1 MSNSNFL
8 LSDISTIKG
17 VGTKTRKYL
26 QKKKIEKVKDL
37 LWDLP
42 YSFIDRSKITSL
54 DKLEIGKVLT
64 IKVLVLKY
72 NFPRIR
78 NLPNTVICGEDNK
91 KIKIVFF
98 NSYEGYIRKI
108 LPLNK
113 SVIISGKIN
122 YYKNSYQI
130 TNPTYVKPIEHVD
143 EITKIFPKYSLTD
156 GLLEKNYRKLIENVI
171 NKIDDSFEWHDSNFL
186 QNNNFKSLKK
196 TLNNLHNPKSN
207 LDIFS
212 NDFRRLAYDE
222 ILSNLLTLYSARK
235 IIKIKKKRK
244 KIFKNKLSDVVKK
257 SFGFNLTK
265 GQNKILEEIDKDLK
279 SESRMFRLLQG
290 DVGSGKTI
298 LALIAAANV
307 LEDGFQVAFMAP
319 TEILA
324 KQHYELALNLFNKTN
339 INISLLTSKII
350 ISDKNNIMNNIRN
363 GNINFLFGT
372 HSLFQKKIKFLNLG
386 FIIID
391 EQHKFGV
398 KQRIKLAKKG
408 GNNCDVLSMS
418 ATPIP
423 RTMMLS
429 FFGDMD
435 ISILNEKPKY
445 RKEIITLIKPE
456 SKLNEIIPLIEKQIK
471 LNYQVF
477 WVCPLIEQSKK
488 LNFSSA
494 KKKFNDISKLFP
506 NNVGLIH
513 GNMSIEDRN
522 KVLNLF
528 INKKIKILVSTTIIE
543 VGINFPDANIIII
556 EDANK
561 FGLSQLH
568 QLRGRVGRGRSV
580 SYCILIYKKNLS
592 QNAKKRLKILRETNS
607 GFIVAE
613 EDLKIRGHGDLLGFQ
628 QSGIKNFKFAD
639 PVHHKDLF
647 LSAENKLNTF
657 NSSSLKKYEK
667 LIKLYDRA
675 DIINE
680 IK

>member
-1 MSNSNFL
+1 MNYSNFL
-8 LSDISTIKG
+8 QSDINIIKG

-42 YSFIDRSKITSL
+42 YSIVDRSKITSL
-54 DKLEIGKVLT
+54 DKLEIGKILT
-64 IKVLVLKY
+64 IKVNVLKY

-78 NLPNTVICGEDNK
+78 NLPNTVICGNDSK

-98 NSYEGYIRKI
+98 NSFEGYIRKI

-113 SVIISGKIN
+113 TVIISGKIN

-130 TNPTYVKPIEHVD
+130 TNPTYVKPLEQMD
-143 EITKIFPKYSLTD
+143 EIIKIFPKYSLTE
-156 GLLEKNYRKLIENVI
+156 GLIEKNYRKLIANIVG
-171 NKIDDSFEWHDSNFL
+171 KIDDNFEWHENEFL
-186 QNNNFKSLKK
+186 QNNNFKNFKK

-235 IIKIKKKRK
+235 VVKIRKKRK
-244 KIFKNKLSDVVKK
+244 KVFKNELSNILKK
-257 SFGFNLTK
+257 NFKFELTK
-265 GQNKILEEIDKDLK
+265 GQNKILSEIDKDLK
-279 SESRMFRLLQG
+279 SNLRMFRLLQG

-307 LEDGFQVAFMAP
+307 LEDNFQVAFMAP

-324 KQHYELALNLFNKTN
+324 KQHYELAIDLFKTTN
-339 INISLLTSKII
+339 INIGLITSKIVGSEKNKI
-350 ISDKNNIMNNIRN
+350 INNISN
-363 GNINFLFGT
+363 GNIKLLFGT
-372 HSLFQKKIKFLNLG
+372 HSLFQKKINFLNLG
-386 FIIID
+386 FVIID

-398 KQRIKLAKKG
+398 KQRIKLARKG
-408 GNNCDVLSMS
+408 GDNCDVLTMS

-435 ISILNEKPKY
+435 ISVLDEKPKY

-456 SKLNEIIPLIEKQIK
+456 NKLKEIIPLIKKQIK
-471 LNYQVF
+471 SNFQVF

-494 KKKFNDISKLFP
+494 KKKFNDINKLFP

-513 GNMSIEDRN
+513 GNMSIDERN

-528 INKKIKILVSTTIIE
+528 IDKKIKILVSTTIIE

-556 EDANK
+556 EDSNK

-568 QLRGRVGRGRSV
+568 QLRGRVGRGSSV
-580 SYCILIYKKNLS
+580 SYCILTYKKNLS
-592 QNAKKRLKILRETNS
+592 TNAKKRLKILRETNN
-607 GFIVAE
+607 GFIIAE

-647 LSAENKLNTF
+647 LSAENKINTF
-657 NSSSLKKYEK
+657 NSNSLKKYEK

-675 DIINE
+675 DIIN
-680 IK
+680 KVK

>member
-8 LSDISTIKG
+8 LSDIITIKG
-17 VGTKTRKYL
+17 IGTKTRKYL

-37 LWDLP
+37 LFDLP
-42 YSFIDRSKITSL
+42 YSFIDRSKITNL
-54 DKLEIGKVLT
+54 NELEIGKILT
-64 IKVLVLKY
+64 IKVEVLKY
-72 NFPRIR
+72 NFPRMR
-78 NLPNTVICGEDNK
+78 NLPNTVICGGDNK

-98 NSYEGYIRKI
+98 NSFEGYIRKV
-108 LPLNK
+108 LPLNR

-122 YYKNSYQI
+122 FYKNNYQI
-130 TNPTYVKPIEHVD
+130 TNPTYIKPLNQVE
-143 EITKIFPKYSLTD
+143 EIAKIFPKYSLTE
-156 GLLEKNYRKLIENVI
+156 GLLEKNYRKLIDNVI
-171 NKIDDSFEWHDSNFL
+171 KKIDDDFEWHDKKFL
-186 QNNNFKSLKK
+186 QNNSFSSLKS
-196 TLNNLHNPKSN
+196 TLNKLHNPKSN

-235 IIKIKKKRK
+235 VIKVKKKRK
-244 KIFKNKLSDVVKK
+244 KIFKNKLSNIVKK
-257 SFGFNLTK
+257 NFNFELTS
-265 GQNKILEEIDKDLK
+265 GQNKILVEIEKDLK
-279 SESRMFRLLQG
+279 SDTRMFRLLQG

-298 LALIAAANV
+298 LALISAAKV
-307 LEDGFQVAFMAP
+307 LEDNFQVAFMAP

-324 KQHYELALNLFNKTN
+324 KQHYQLAINLFKKTN
-339 INISLLTSKII
+339 INVGLLTSKIAGIEKNKI
-350 ISDKNNIMNNIRN
+350 INNVSN
-363 GNINFLFGT
+363 GNIKLLFGT
-372 HSLFQKKIKFLNLG
+372 HSLFQKKIMFSNLG

-408 GNNCDVLSMS
+408 GSNCDVLTMS

-445 RKEIITLIKPE
+445 RKEIVTLIKPE
-456 SKLNEIIPLIEKQIK
+456 SKLEEIVPLIKKQIK

-494 KKKFNDISKLFP
+494 KNKFEDINKLFP
-506 NNVGLIH
+506 DNVGLIH
-513 GNMSIEDRN
+513 GNMSIDQRN

-556 EDANK
+556 EDSNK

-568 QLRGRVGRGRSV
+568 QLRGRVGRGNSI
-580 SYCILIYKKNLS
+580 SYCILMYKKNLS
-592 QNAKKRLKILRETNS
+592 VNAKKRLKILRETNN
-607 GFIVAE
+607 GFIIAE

-628 QSGIKNFKFAD
+628 QSGVKNFKFAD
-639 PVHHKDLF
+639 PIHHKDLF
-647 LSAENKLNTF
+647 LSAENKINTF
-657 NSSSLKKYEK
+657 NSNSLKKYEK
-667 LIKLYDRA
+667 LIKLFDKA

>member
-1 MSNSNFL
+1 MNYSNFL
-8 LSDISTIKG
+8 QSDINIIKG

-26 QKKKIEKVKDL
+26 QKKKIIKVKDL

-42 YSFIDRSKITSL
+42 YSIVDRSKITSL
-54 DKLEIGKVLT
+54 DKLEIGKILT
-64 IKVLVLKY
+64 IKVNVLKY

-78 NLPNTVICGEDNK
+78 NLPNTVICENDSK

-98 NSYEGYIRKI
+98 NSFEGYIRKI

-113 SVIISGKIN
+113 TVIISGKIN

-130 TNPTYVKPIEHVD
+130 TNPTYVKPLEQID
-143 EITKIFPKYSLTD
+143 EITKIFPKYSLTE
-156 GLLEKNYRKLIENVI
+156 GLLEKNYRKLITNIVE
-171 NKIDDSFEWHDSNFL
+171 KIDDNFEWHENEFL
-186 QNNNFKSLKK
+186 QKNNFKSFKK

-207 LDIFS
+207 LDVFS

-222 ILSNLLTLYSARK
+222 ILSNLLALYSARK
-235 IIKIKKKRK
+235 VVKIRKKRK
-244 KIFKNKLSDVVKK
+244 KAFKNELSNILKK
-257 SFGFNLTK
+257 NFKFELTK
-265 GQNKILEEIDKDLK
+265 GQNKILSEIDIDLK
-279 SESRMFRLLQG
+279 SNSRMFRLLQG

-307 LEDGFQVAFMAP
+307 LEDNFQVAFMAP

-324 KQHYELALNLFNKTN
+324 KQHYELAIDLFKTTN
-339 INISLLTSKII
+339 INIGLITSKIVGKEKNKI
-350 ISDKNNIMNNIRN
+350 INNLSN
-363 GNINFLFGT
+363 GNIKLLFGT
-372 HSLFQKKIKFLNLG
+372 HSLFQKKINFLNLG
-386 FIIID
+386 FVIID

-398 KQRIKLAKKG
+398 NQRIKLAKKG
-408 GNNCDVLSMS
+408 GDNCDVLTMS

-435 ISILNEKPKY
+435 ISVLDEKPKY
-445 RKEIITLIKPE
+445 RKEITTLIKPE
-456 SKLNEIIPLIEKQIK
+456 NKLKEIIPLIKKQIK
-471 LNYQVF
+471 SNFQVF

-494 KKKFNDISKLFP
+494 IKKFNDINKLFP
-506 NNVGLIH
+506 SDVGLIH
-513 GNMSIEDRN
+513 GNMSIDERN

-528 INKKIKILVSTTIIE
+528 IDKKIKILVSTTIIE

-556 EDANK
+556 EDSNK

-568 QLRGRVGRGRSV
+568 QLRGRVGRGSSI
-580 SYCILIYKKNLS
+580 SYCILTYKKNLS
-592 QNAKKRLKILRETNS
+592 TNAKKRLKILRETNN
-607 GFIVAE
+607 GFIIAE

-647 LSAENKLNTF
+647 LSAENKINTF
-657 NSSSLKKYEK
+657 NSNSLKKYEK

-675 DIINE
+675 DIINK

>member
-1 MSNSNFL
+1 MSISNFL
-8 LSDISTIKG
+8 QSDINTIKG

-26 QKKKIEKVKDL
+26 QKKKIERVKDL

-54 DKLEIGKVLT
+54 NKLEIGKILT
-64 IKVLVLKY
+64 IKVKVLKY
-72 NFPRIR
+72 NFPRVR
-78 NLPNTVICGEDNK
+78 NLPNTVICGDNNK

-98 NSYEGYIRKI
+98 NSFEGYIKKI
-108 LPLNK
+108 LPLNQ

-122 YYKNSYQI
+122 YYKNNYQI
-130 TNPTYVKPIEHVD
+130 TNPTYIKPINQVE
-143 EITKIFPKYSLTD
+143 EIAKIFPKYSMTE

-171 NKIDDSFEWHDSNFL
+171 TKIDDDFEWHDKKFL
-186 QNNNFKSLKK
+186 KNNNFESLKS
-196 TLNNLHNPKSN
+196 TLNRLHNPQGN

-235 IIKIKKKRK
+235 VVKVKKKRK
-244 KIFKNKLSDVVKK
+244 KIYKNKLSDIIKENF
-257 SFGFNLTK
+257 SFELTS
-265 GQNKILEEIDKDLK
+265 GQNKILSEIDKDLK
-279 SESRMFRLLQG
+279 SETRMFRLLQG

-298 LALIAAANV
+298 LALIAAAKV
-307 LEDGFQVAFMAP
+307 LEDDFQVAFMAP

-324 KQHYELALNLFNKTN
+324 KQHYELAINLFKKTN
-339 INISLLTSKII
+339 INIGLLTSKIVGTEKNKI
-350 ISDKNNIMNNIRN
+350 INSISD

-372 HSLFQKKIKFLNLG
+372 HSLFQKKIKFSNLG

-408 GNNCDVLSMS
+408 GDNCDVLTMS

-445 RKEIITLIKPE
+445 RKEIVTLIKPE
-456 SKLNEIIPLIEKQIK
+456 SKLNEIIPLIKKQIK
-471 LNYQVF
+471 LNYQIF
-477 WVCPLIEQSKK
+477 WVCPLIEKSKK

-494 KKKFNDISKLFP
+494 KNKFDDINKLFP
-506 NNVGLIH
+506 NNTGLIH
-513 GNMSIEDRN
+513 GNMSIEQKN
-522 KVLNLF
+522 KVLNSF

-543 VGINFPDANIIII
+543 VGVNFPDANIIII
-556 EDANK
+556 EDSNK

-568 QLRGRVGRGRSV
+568 QLRGRVGRGNSV
-580 SYCILIYKKNLS
+580 SYCILMYKKNLS
-592 QNAKKRLKILRETNS
+592 VNAKKRLKILRETNS
-607 GFIVAE
+607 GFVIAE

-647 LSAENKLNTF
+647 LSAENKINTF
-657 NSSSLKKYEK
+657 NSNSLKKYET
-667 LIKLYDRA
+667 LIKLYDKA

>member
-1 MSNSNFL
+1 MRDSNFL
-8 LSDISTIKG
+8 LSDINTIKG

-42 YSFIDRSKITSL
+42 YSFVDRSKITNL
-54 DKLEIGKVLT
+54 NKLEIGKVLT
-64 IKVLVLKY
+64 IKVTVIKY
-72 NFPRIR
+72 NFPRVR
-78 NLPNTVICGEDNK
+78 NLPNTVLCGGDSK

-98 NSYEGYIRKI
+98 NSFEGYIRKI

-113 SVIISGKIN
+113 TIIISGKIN
-122 YYKNSYQI
+122 YYKNDYQI
-130 TNPTYVKPIEHVD
+130 TNPTYVKPLNQID
-143 EITKIFPKYSLTD
+143 EITKIFPKYLLTE
-156 GLLEKNYRKLIENVI
+156 GLLEKNYRKLIESVI
-171 NKIDDSFEWHDSNFL
+171 NKIDNDYEWHDNRFLKDYNF
-186 QNNNFKSLKK
+186 NNLKS
-196 TLNNLHNPKSN
+196 TLESLHNPKGN

-235 IIKIKKKRK
+235 NIRIKKKK
-244 KIFKNKLSDVVKK
+244 KKQFQKKLSDIVKK
-257 SFGFNLTK
+257 NFSFDLTN
-265 GQNKILEEIDKDLK
+265 GQNKILSQLNEDLK
-279 SESRMFRLLQG
+279 SDLRMFRLLQG

-298 LALIAAANV
+298 LALITAANV
-307 LEDGFQVAFMAP
+307 IEDDFQVAFMAP

-324 KQHYELALNLFNKTN
+324 KQHYELAINLFKNTN
-339 INISLLTSKII
+339 IKIGLLTSKII
-350 ISDKNNIMNNIRN
+350 GTEKTKIINNTRN
-363 GNINFLFGT
+363 GEIKLLFGT

-386 FIIID
+386 FIVID

-408 GNNCDVLSMS
+408 GNNCDVLTMS

-456 SKLNEIIPLIEKQIK
+456 NKISEIIPLIKKQIK
-471 LNYQVF
+471 LNYQTF
-477 WVCPLIEQSKK
+477 WVCPLIEESKK

-494 KKKFNDISKLFP
+494 KKKFDDINKIFP

-513 GNMSIEDRN
+513 GNMSLEERN

-528 INKKIKILVSTTIIE
+528 ISKNIKILVSTTIIE

-556 EDANK
+556 EDSNK

-568 QLRGRVGRGRSV
+568 QLRGRVGRGNSI
-580 SYCILIYKKNLS
+580 SYCILMYKKNLS
-592 QNAKKRLKILRETNS
+592 LNAKKRLKILRKTNN
-607 GFIVAE
+607 GFIIAE

-639 PVHHKDLF
+639 PIHHKDLF
-647 LSAENKLNTF
+647 LLGENKIKSFNT
-657 NSSSLKKYEK
+657 NSLKKYEN
-667 LIKLYDRA
+667 LIKLFDKA

>member
-64 IKVLVLKY
+64 VRVDVLKY
-72 NFPRIR
+72 NFPRMR
-78 NLPNTVICGEDNK
+78 NLPNTVICGDDNK

-122 YYKNSYQI
+122 YYKSNYQI

-143 EITKIFPKYSLTD
+143 EIAKIFPKYSLTD

-171 NKIDDSFEWHDSNFL
+171 KKIDDSFEWHDNSFL
-186 QNNNFKSLKK
+186 QNNNFKSLKT
-196 TLNNLHNPKSN
+196 TLNNLHNPENN

-235 IIKIKKKRK
+235 VIKIKKKRK
-244 KIFKNKLSDVVKK
+244 KIFKNKLSDIVRKN
-257 SFGFNLTK
+257 FGFNLTK
-265 GQNKILEEIDKDLK
+265 GQNKILAEIDKDLK
-279 SESRMFRLLQG
+279 SDSRMFRLLQG

-324 KQHYELALNLFNKTN
+324 KQHYELALNLFNKTK
-339 INISLLTSKII
+339 INIDLLTSKIVS
-350 ISDKNNIMNNIRN
+350 SDKNKIINNLSN

-408 GNNCDVLSMS
+408 GDNCDVLSMS

-435 ISILNEKPKY
+435 ISILNEKPKH
-445 RKEIITLIKPE
+445 RKEIVTLIKPE
-456 SKLNEIIPLIEKQIK
+456 NKLNEIIPLIEKQIK

-477 WVCPLIEQSKK
+477 WVCPLIEESKK

-494 KKKFNDISKLFP
+494 KKKFNDICKLFP

-568 QLRGRVGRGRSV
+568 QLRGRVGRGRSI
-580 SYCILIYKKNLS
+580 SYCILIYKKNLT

-607 GFIVAE
+607 GFIIAE

-675 DIINE
+675 DIINQ

>member
-54 DKLEIGKVLT
+54 DKLEIGKILT
-64 IKVLVLKY
+64 VRVDVLKY
-72 NFPRIR
+72 NFPRMR
-78 NLPNTVICGEDNK
+78 NLPNTVICGDDNK

-122 YYKNSYQI
+122 YYKSNYQI
-130 TNPTYVKPIEHVD
+130 TNPTYVKPVEHVD
-143 EITKIFPKYSLTD
+143 EIAKIFPKYSLTD

-171 NKIDDSFEWHDSNFL
+171 KKIDDSFEWHDNSFL
-186 QNNNFKSLKK
+186 QNNNFKSLKT
-196 TLNNLHNPKSN
+196 TLNNLHNPENN

-235 IIKIKKKRK
+235 VIKIKKKRK
-244 KIFKNKLSDVVKK
+244 KIFKNKLSDIVRKN
-257 SFGFNLTK
+257 FGFNLTK
-265 GQNKILEEIDKDLK
+265 GQNKILAEIDKDLK
-279 SESRMFRLLQG
+279 SDSRMFRLLQG

-324 KQHYELALNLFNKTN
+324 KQHYELALNLFNKTR
-339 INISLLTSKII
+339 INIGLLTSKIVS
-350 ISDKNNIMNNIRN
+350 SDKNKIINNLSN

-408 GNNCDVLSMS
+408 GDNCDVLSMS

-435 ISILNEKPKY
+435 ISILNEKPKH
-445 RKEIITLIKPE
+445 RKEIVTLIKPE
-456 SKLNEIIPLIEKQIK
+456 NKLNEIIPLIEKQIK

-477 WVCPLIEQSKK
+477 WVCPLIEESKK

-494 KKKFNDISKLFP
+494 KKKFNDICKLFP

-568 QLRGRVGRGRSV
+568 QLRGRVGRGRSI

-607 GFIVAE
+607 GFIIAE

-675 DIINE
+675 DIINQ

>member
-1 MSNSNFL
+1 M
-8 LSDISTIKG
+8 
-17 VGTKTRKYL
+17 
-26 QKKKIEKVKDL
+26 
-37 LWDLP
+37 WDLP

-54 DKLEIGKVLT
+54 DKLEIGKILT
-64 IKVLVLKY
+64 IKVNVLKY

-78 NLPNTVICGEDNK
+78 NLPNTVICGNDNK

-98 NSYEGYIRKI
+98 NSFEGYIRKI
-108 LPLNK
+108 LPLNQ

-122 YYKNSYQI
+122 YYKKNYQI
-130 TNPTYVKPIEHVD
+130 TNPTYVKPIKQID
-143 EITKIFPKYSLTD
+143 EITKIFPKYSLTE
-156 GLLEKNYRKLIENVI
+156 GLLEKNYRKLIEKVI
-171 NKIDDSFEWHDSNFL
+171 EKIDNDFEWHDYEFL
-186 QNNNFKSLKK
+186 KNNNFKNLKT
-196 TLNNLHNPKSN
+196 TLNTLHNPKSN

-212 NDFRRLAYDE
+212 NDFRRLAFDE

-235 IIKIKKKRK
+235 VIKIKKKRK
-244 KIFKNKLSDVVKK
+244 KNFKNKISDTVKK
-257 SFGFNLTK
+257 NFNFELTPR
-265 GQNKILEEIDKDLK
+265 QNDVLAEINTDLK

-298 LALIAAANV
+298 LALLAAANV
-307 LEDGFQVAFMAP
+307 LEDNFQVAFMAP

-324 KQHYELALNLFNKTN
+324 KQHYELAINLFKKTN
-339 INISLLTSKII
+339 INIGILTSKVVGSEKNKII
-350 ISDKNNIMNNIRN
+350 NHIKS
-363 GNINFLFGT
+363 GNIKLLFGT
-372 HSLFQKKIKFLNLG
+372 HSLFQKKIKFYNLG

-408 GNNCDVLSMS
+408 GDNCDVLTMS

-435 ISILNEKPKY
+435 ISVLNEKPKH
-445 RKEIITLIKPE
+445 RKEIVTLIKPE
-456 SKLNEIIPLIEKQIK
+456 NKLNDIVPLIAKQIK
-471 LNYQVF
+471 SNYQIF

-494 KKKFNDISKLFP
+494 KKKFNDINKLFP

-513 GNMSIEDRN
+513 GNMSVDERN

-543 VGINFPDANIIII
+543 VGINFPDANIIVI
-556 EDANK
+556 EDSNR

-568 QLRGRVGRGRSV
+568 QLRGRVGRGNSV
-580 SYCILIYKKNLS
+580 SYCILMYKKNLS
-592 QNAKKRLKILRETNS
+592 VNAKKRLKILRNTNN
-607 GFIVAE
+607 GFVIAD

-639 PVHHKDLF
+639 PIHHNDLF
-647 LSAENKLNTF
+647 LLAEKSFNKIKKFDISKYQLL
-657 NSSSLKKYEK
+657 LK
-667 LIKLYDRA
+667 LFDRA
-675 DIINE
+675 EIINE
-680 IK
+680 LGR

>member
-1 MSNSNFL
+1 MSNFNFL
-8 LSDISTIKG
+8 LADINTIKG
-17 VGTKTRKYL
+17 VGTKTRKFL
-26 QKKKIEKVKDL
+26 QKKRIEKVKDL

-42 YSFIDRSKITSL
+42 YSFVDRSKITDL
-54 DKLEIGKVLT
+54 NELEIGKILT
-64 IKVLVLKY
+64 IKVNVLKY

-78 NLPNTVICGEDNK
+78 NLPNTVICAGNNK

-108 LPLNK
+108 LPLNET
-113 SVIISGKIN
+113 VIISGKIN
-122 YYKNSYQI
+122 FYKNSYQI
-130 TNPTYVKPIEHVD
+130 TNPTYVKPLNQID

-156 GLLEKNYRKLIENVI
+156 GILEKNYRKIIENVVD
-171 NKIDDSFEWHDSNFL
+171 KIDSNFEWHDNTFL
-186 QNNNFKSLKK
+186 EKNNFNNLKT
-196 TLNNLHNPKSN
+196 TLKNLHNPKGG

-235 IIKIKKKRK
+235 VVKIKKNNK
-244 KIFKNKLSDVVKK
+244 KVFKYRLSNILKK
-257 SFGFNLTK
+257 NFGFELTG
-265 GQNKILEEIDKDLK
+265 GQTKILSEIDKDLM
-279 SESRMFRLLQG
+279 SNSRMFRLLQG

-298 LALIAAANV
+298 LALISAANV
-307 LEDGFQVAFMAP
+307 IEDNFQVAFMAP

-324 KQHYELALNLFNKTN
+324 KQHYELAIDLFKKTN
-339 INISLLTSKII
+339 IKIGLLTSKII
-350 ISDKNNIMNNIRN
+350 KSEKNKI
-363 GNINFLFGT
+363 INDVCKGKIKFLFGT
-372 HSLFQKKIKFLNLG
+372 HSLFQKKIKFFNLG
-386 FIIID
+386 LIVID

-408 GNNCDVLSMS
+408 GNNCDVLTMS

-456 SKLNEIIPLIEKQIK
+456 NKLDEIVPLIKKEIKTNHQI
-471 LNYQVF
+471 F

-494 KKKFNDISKLFP
+494 KKKFSEINKLFP

-513 GNMSIEDRN
+513 GNMTLDERN

-528 INKKIKILVSTTIIE
+528 INKKVKILVSTTIIE
-543 VGINFPDANIIII
+543 VGINFPDANIIVI
-556 EDANK
+556 EDSNK

-568 QLRGRVGRGRSV
+568 QLRGRVGRGSSI
-580 SYCILIYKKNLS
+580 SYCIMMYKKNLS
-592 QNAKKRLKILRETNS
+592 ENAKKRLKILRKTNN
-607 GFIVAE
+607 GFVIAE

-639 PVHHKDLF
+639 PIHHKDLF
-647 LSAENKLNTF
+647 LSAENKIKKFTF
-657 NSSSLKKYEK
+657 NSPKKYEK
-667 LIKLYDRA
+667 LIKLFDKA

>member
-1 MSNSNFL
+1 MNISDFL
-8 LSDISTIKG
+8 QSDINTIKG

-42 YSFIDRSKITSL
+42 YSFVDRSKITSL
-54 DKLEIGKVLT
+54 NKLEIGKILT
-64 IKVLVLKY
+64 IKVNVLKY

-78 NLPNTVICGEDNK
+78 NLPNTVICGDNNK

-98 NSYEGYIRKI
+98 NSFEGYIKKV
-108 LPLNK
+108 LPINQ

-122 YYKNSYQI
+122 YYKNNYQI
-130 TNPTYVKPIEHVD
+130 TNPTYIKPVNQVE
-143 EITKIFPKYSLTD
+143 EIAKIFPKYSMTE
-156 GLLEKNYRKLIENVI
+156 GLLEKNYRKLIENVLT
-171 NKIDDSFEWHDSNFL
+171 KIDDDFEWHDKKFL
-186 QNNNFKSLKK
+186 KNNNFKNFKS
-196 TLNNLHNPKSN
+196 TLNQLHNPNGN

-222 ILSNLLTLYSARK
+222 ILSNLLALYSARK
-235 IIKIKKKRK
+235 VVKIKKKRK
-244 KIFKNKLSDVVKK
+244 KIFKNKLSNIIKENF
-257 SFGFNLTK
+257 SYELTG
-265 GQNKILEEIDKDLK
+265 GQNKILAEIDKDLK
-279 SESRMFRLLQG
+279 SENRMFRLLQG

-298 LALIAAANV
+298 LALIAAAKV
-307 LEDGFQVAFMAP
+307 LEDNFQVAFMAP

-324 KQHYELALNLFNKTN
+324 KQHYDLAINLFKKTN
-339 INISLLTSKII
+339 ISINLLTSKIVGSEKNKI
-350 ISDKNNIMNNIRN
+350 IKNISN

-372 HSLFQKKIKFLNLG
+372 HSLFQKKINFSNLG

-398 KQRIKLAKKG
+398 KQRMKLAKKG
-408 GNNCDVLSMS
+408 GDNCDVLTMS

-445 RKEIITLIKPE
+445 RREIITLIKPE
-456 SKLNEIIPLIEKQIK
+456 RKINEIIPLIKKQIK
-471 LNYQVF
+471 LNYQIF

-494 KKKFNDISKLFP
+494 NKKFEDINRLFP

-513 GNMSIEDRN
+513 GNMSIDQRN
-522 KVLNLF
+522 KVLNSF
-528 INKKIKILVSTTIIE
+528 IKKKIKILVSTTIIE

-556 EDANK
+556 EDSNK

-568 QLRGRVGRGRSV
+568 QLRGRVGRGKSL
-580 SYCILIYKKNLS
+580 SYCILMYKKNLS
-592 QNAKKRLKILRETNS
+592 VNAKKRLKILRETNN
-607 GFIVAE
+607 GFIIAE

-639 PVHHKDLF
+639 PIHHKDLF
-647 LSAENKLNTF
+647 LSAENKINTF
-657 NSSSLKKYEK
+657 NSNSLKKYEA
-667 LIKLYDRA
+667 LIKLYDKA

>member
-1 MSNSNFL
+1 MNISNFL
-8 LSDISTIKG
+8 QSDINTIKG

-26 QKKKIEKVKDL
+26 QKKKIERVKDL

-42 YSFIDRSKITSL
+42 YSFVDRSKITSL
-54 DKLEIGKVLT
+54 NKLEIGKILT
-64 IKVLVLKY
+64 IKVNVLKY
-72 NFPRIR
+72 NFPRVR
-78 NLPNTVICGEDNK
+78 NLPNTVICGDNNK

-98 NSYEGYIRKI
+98 NSFEGYIKKV
-108 LPLNK
+108 LPLNQ

-122 YYKNSYQI
+122 YYKNNYQI
-130 TNPTYVKPIEHVD
+130 TNPTYIKPINQVE
-143 EITKIFPKYSLTD
+143 EIAKVFPKYSMTE

-171 NKIDDSFEWHDSNFL
+171 TKIDDDFEWHDKKFL
-186 QNNNFKSLKK
+186 KNNNFKSLKS
-196 TLNNLHNPKSN
+196 TLNRLHNPQSN

-235 IIKIKKKRK
+235 VVKVKKKRK
-244 KIFKNKLSDVVKK
+244 KIYKNKLSDIIKENF
-257 SFGFNLTK
+257 SFELTS
-265 GQNKILEEIDKDLK
+265 GQNKILSEIDKDLK
-279 SESRMFRLLQG
+279 SETRMFRLLQG

-298 LALIAAANV
+298 LALIAAAKV
-307 LEDGFQVAFMAP
+307 LEDDFQVAFMAP

-324 KQHYELALNLFNKTN
+324 KQHYDLAINLFKKTN
-339 INISLLTSKII
+339 INIGLLTSKILGTEKNKI
-350 ISDKNNIMNNIRN
+350 INNISE

-372 HSLFQKKIKFLNLG
+372 HSLFQKKIKFSNLG

-408 GNNCDVLSMS
+408 GDNCDVLTMS

-445 RKEIITLIKPE
+445 RKEIVTLIKPE
-456 SKLNEIIPLIEKQIK
+456 SKLDEIIPLIKKQIK
-471 LNYQVF
+471 LNYQIF

-494 KKKFNDISKLFP
+494 KNKFEDINKLFP

-513 GNMSIEDRN
+513 GNMSIEQRN
-522 KVLNLF
+522 KVLNSF

-543 VGINFPDANIIII
+543 VGVNFPDANIIII
-556 EDANK
+556 EDSNK

-568 QLRGRVGRGRSV
+568 QLRGRVGRGNSV
-580 SYCILIYKKNLS
+580 SYCILMYKKNLS
-592 QNAKKRLKILRETNS
+592 VNAKKRLKILRETNN
-607 GFIVAE
+607 GFIIAE

-647 LSAENKLNTF
+647 LSAENKINTF
-657 NSSSLKKYEK
+657 NSNSLKKYEK
-667 LIKLYDRA
+667 LIKLFDKA

-680 IK
+680 IM

>member
-1 MSNSNFL
+1 
-8 LSDISTIKG
+8 
-17 VGTKTRKYL
+17 
-26 QKKKIEKVKDL
+26 
-37 LWDLP
+37 
-42 YSFIDRSKITSL
+42 
-54 DKLEIGKVLT
+54 
-64 IKVLVLKY
+64 
-72 NFPRIR
+72 
-78 NLPNTVICGEDNK
+78 
-91 KIKIVFF
+91 
-98 NSYEGYIRKI
+98 
-108 LPLNK
+108 
-113 SVIISGKIN
+113 
-122 YYKNSYQI
+122 
-130 TNPTYVKPIEHVD
+130 
-143 EITKIFPKYSLTD
+143 
-156 GLLEKNYRKLIENVI
+156 
-171 NKIDDSFEWHDSNFL
+171 
-186 QNNNFKSLKK
+186 
-196 TLNNLHNPKSN
+196 
-207 LDIFS
+207 
-212 NDFRRLAYDE
+212 
-222 ILSNLLTLYSARK
+222 
-235 IIKIKKKRK
+235 
-244 KIFKNKLSDVVKK
+244 
-257 SFGFNLTK
+257 
-265 GQNKILEEIDKDLK
+265 
-279 SESRMFRLLQG
+279 MFRLLQG

-298 LALIAAANV
+298 LALISAAKV
-307 LEDGFQVAFMAP
+307 LEDNFQVAFMAP

-324 KQHYELALNLFNKTN
+324 KQHYQLAINLFKKTN
-339 INISLLTSKII
+339 INIGLLTSKIVGTEKNKI
-350 ISDKNNIMNNIRN
+350 INNVSN
-363 GNINFLFGT
+363 GNIKLLFGT

-408 GNNCDVLSMS
+408 GSNCDVLTMS

-456 SKLNEIIPLIEKQIK
+456 SKFEEIVPLIKKQIK

-494 KKKFNDISKLFP
+494 KNKFEDINKLFP
-506 NNVGLIH
+506 DNVGLIH
-513 GNMSIEDRN
+513 GNMSIDQRN

-556 EDANK
+556 EDSNK

-568 QLRGRVGRGRSV
+568 QLRGRVGRGNSI
-580 SYCILIYKKNLS
+580 SYCILMYKKNLS
-592 QNAKKRLKILRETNS
+592 VNAKKRLKILRETNN
-607 GFIVAE
+607 GFIIAE

-628 QSGIKNFKFAD
+628 QSGVKNFKFAD

-647 LSAENKLNTF
+647 LSAEDKINTF
-657 NSSSLKKYEK
+657 NSNSLKKYEK
-667 LIKLYDRA
+667 LIKLFDKA